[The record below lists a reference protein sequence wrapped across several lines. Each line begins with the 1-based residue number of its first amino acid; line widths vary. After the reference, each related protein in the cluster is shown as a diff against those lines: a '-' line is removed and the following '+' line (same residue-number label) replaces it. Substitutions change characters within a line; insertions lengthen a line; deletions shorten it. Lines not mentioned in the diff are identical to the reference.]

1 MKTTFMAKIK
11 MLAAV
16 TVAITGT
23 CIAAVQAVP
32 LADTRQSAPAL
43 PVAEVTV
50 TPHGA
55 RAVNAFAEIRRRGG
69 PRVAVFSHSNVG
81 QEKRLFALIV
91 PGELRH
97 QPVSARKLIAA
108 VAAAHDLKLFW
119 ANDGRLAVLY
129 AGTADARIERLRQ
142 DLASTEIAVRREA
155 AWLGGWLDDPRVVPL
170 LVRATA
176 DSDAQVREQATL
188 GLFRFGVDLV
198 VAIDVTA
205 VSWLE
210 TCLATPDLDPGSYY
224 QMAFWRTSMAVR
236 NALPIG
242 LRQLDGGEPV
252 MGLIA
257 KTLVHPDYNFR
268 SAAVAALGRVARNVP
283 GPRKEKSLAFL
294 EKAFAEGK
302 YSRMDVVTAL
312 GQVGGSLPDG
322 QKGRI
327 LALLEQALADKVPI
341 LRRTSVTALG
351 QVGGARAQALLATAL
366 VDPDSE
372 VRLAAVV
379 ALGDLGGDNALALL
393 DKPLADQDLKVR
405 LAAVS
410 ALGSKGG
417 DRVWTLLDNELGS
430 PDAIRR
436 QAAVEALGRAGGEK
450 ALARLERVLGDTSES
465 MRAGAIRSLG
475 EIGGEKALALLEKV
489 IFPPDVADVG
499 ATNAPGLREPCSACA
514 MAAGEALVAVG
525 DERAFRLL
533 ERTMT
538 SPRTE
543 VRFCL
548 SAALREDSLRGPR
561 IGGGSAALAFLENA
575 LGSPDKGA
583 RSIAARA
590 MRSVGGDRARTLLE
604 KACADPEALVRRG
617 TVEAL
622 WHQAGGQ
629 AVPFMGGL
637 LGDPDSEVR
646 QKAVEGL
653 IQVGIGGS
661 KTYSLL
667 EKAAADTN
675 AVTRQ
680 SAITAIGQAGG
691 EKALP
696 FLEKTMA
703 DSHMRGAVVRSLCDV
718 GGIKARDLILQRL
731 VGEADECVVFEA
743 SALLRPA
750 LYDPD
755 VNVRLAAV
763 RVLRGINKIEGEK
776 KGMIQGWI
784 MKRLAKEQDPRVR
797 REISDLLIRNFGAR
811 AR

>member
-1 MKTTFMAKIK
+1 MAKIK

-91 PGELRH
+91 PGDLRH

-224 QMAFWRTSMAVR
+224 PMAFWRTSMAVR

-242 LRQLDGGEPV
+242 LWQLDGGEPV

-257 KTLVHPDYNFR
+257 KTLVHPDYTFR
-268 SAAVAALGRVARNVP
+268 SAAVAALGRVARNMP

-322 QKGRI
+322 QKGGV

-351 QVGGARAQALLATAL
+351 QVGGTKALALLATAL
-366 VDPDSE
+366 VDRDSE

-379 ALGDLGGDNALALL
+379 ALGDLGGDNALTLL

-450 ALARLERVLGDTSES
+450 ALARLERTLGDTNES

-489 IFPPDVADVG
+489 LFPPDVADVG

-538 SPRTE
+538 SPHTE

-561 IGGGSAALAFLENA
+561 IGGGRAALAFLENA

-583 RSIAARA
+583 SIAVRALRSI
-590 MRSVGGDRARTLLE
+590 GGDRARTLLE
-604 KACADPEALVRRG
+604 KACADREALVRRG

-667 EKAAADTN
+667 EKAAADATD
-675 AVTRQ
+675 VTRW
-680 SAITAIGQAGG
+680 SAITAIGKAGR

-703 DSHMRGAVVRSLCDV
+703 DPHMYGAAVLSLCDV

-731 VGEADECVVFEA
+731 VGEKNEVVIVEA

-763 RVLRGINKIEGEK
+763 RVLRGINKIEPEK
-776 KGMIQGWI
+776 KGIVMGWI
-784 MKRLAKEQDPRVR
+784 VKRLAKEQDPRVR
-797 REISDLLIRNFGAR
+797 REITDLLIRNFGAR